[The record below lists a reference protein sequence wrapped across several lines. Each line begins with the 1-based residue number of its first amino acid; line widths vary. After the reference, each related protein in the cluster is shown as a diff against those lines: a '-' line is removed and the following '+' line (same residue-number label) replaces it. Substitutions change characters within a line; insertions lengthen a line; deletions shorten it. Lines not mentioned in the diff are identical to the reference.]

1 VNDKP
6 AATSTAPLVKTVT
19 VPTDAA
25 KAFELF
31 TAHMTRWWP
40 LPTHSVGRGEATA
53 VTMPSEVGAPIVET
67 TADGSRHTWG
77 TLTRWEP
84 PVEVAFTWHPG
95 QPPAAA
101 THVSVRFRQVDG
113 GTEVV
118 LTHEAWEARADG
130 ASARDGYDR
139 GWEVVL
145 GRFAELVSSP
155 QAPQAG

>member
-1 VNDKP
+1 MKDST
-6 AATSTAPLVKTVT
+6 AATAMAPLVKTVT
-19 VPTDAA
+19 VATGAA
-25 KAFELF
+25 RTFELF

-40 LPTHSVGRGEATA
+40 LPTHSVAGDEAIA

-67 TADGSRHTWG
+67 TSDGSRHTWG

-95 QPPAAA
+95 QSPSQA
-101 THVSVRFRQVDG
+101 TRVSVRFRPVDE

-118 LTHEAWEARADG
+118 LTHEAWDARQDG
-130 ASARDGYDR
+130 AAARDNYER

-155 QAPQAG
+155 QAPPAG